1 MDVTFRPAVADDLA
15 SLCALDTTVR
25 TDPARAPQIEAW
37 IAARA
42 AHIVSRDGSSAGY
55 GALTHDFF
63 HAGMIEMVMIA
74 EPFRR
79 RGLGVAL
86 VNHLAAFCRSGTLWS
101 STNSSNIA
109 MQSLLD
115 GARFIRS
122 GLIEGLDE
130 GDPEVI
136 YRKQLR

>member
-1 MDVTFRPAVADDLA
+1 MDVAFRLAIADDLA
-15 SLCALDTTVR
+15 SLCALDTT
-25 TDPARAPQIEAW
+25 ARADMDWGRQIEAW

-42 AHIVSRDGSSAGY
+42 AHIVSREGSIAGY

-63 HAGMIEMVMIA
+63 HAGMVEMVMIA

-86 VNHLAAFCRSGTLWS
+86 VNHLAAFCRSETLWS
-101 STNSSNIA
+101 STNLSNMA
-109 MQSLLD
+109 MQTLLD
-115 GARFIRS
+115 GAGFIRS
-122 GLIEGLDE
+122 GIIEGLDE

-136 YRKQLR
+136 YRRRLR